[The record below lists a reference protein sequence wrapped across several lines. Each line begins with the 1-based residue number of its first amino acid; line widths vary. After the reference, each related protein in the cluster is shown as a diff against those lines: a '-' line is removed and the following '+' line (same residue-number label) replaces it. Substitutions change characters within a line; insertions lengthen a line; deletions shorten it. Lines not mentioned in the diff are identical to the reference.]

1 MGDRFGEVSERFKE
15 PVLKTGDS
23 VMGHGFESHPLRHTT
38 LKQNGDHQF
47 CLMEKYSSGRR
58 GAPAKGVGVLKRAR
72 VQIPPS
78 PPRNHRK
85 PFLGQPVAAI
95 VRIIFDS
102 HFFVFFRFSLFFC
115 PERWYNYKK
124 R

>member
-78 PPRNHRK
+78 PPRKRLK
-85 PFLGQPVAAI
+85 SSDFG
-95 VRIIFDS
+95 RF
-102 HFFVFFRFSLFFC
+102 FFVFNVFR
-115 PERWYNYKK
+115 RKK
-124 R
+124 LRLLRVDPNADPN

>member
-78 PPRNHRK
+78 PPRKRLK
-85 PFLGQPVAAI
+85 PPGFG
-95 VRIIFDS
+95 
-102 HFFVFFRFSLFFC
+102 RFSLFSADFSV
-115 PERWYNYKK
+115 KK
-124 R
+124 VTALEI